1 MVKPRALRPGD
12 RVAVVSPASPFKR
25 DEFEAGVAELRA
37 LGFEPVYDERVFARR
52 GYVAGEP
59 EVRAAAIHDAWRD
72 PSIAA
77 LVGVRGG
84 YGSMQVLPLL
94 DADLARTARKPF
106 LGYSDLTSLLIFLTG
121 ACGLV
126 AFHGPMLAG
135 RLGRGEQGYDRRSLL
150 ACVTRAEPA
159 GELSPDGL
167 ETLRPGDA
175 SGPLFGGTLAQLV
188 ASLGTP
194 YAFNPPSGF
203 VLFLDEVGER
213 PYRLDRMFT
222 QLRLSGILGRARAI
236 VWGELPGCDEPGGE
250 YGARATAADLVRDFP
265 GPVLAGFPSGH
276 TVGPAWTLPLGVR
289 ASVVANARPA
299 VVIEEAAVA

>member
-25 DEFEAGVAELRA
+25 DEFEAGVAELKT
-37 LGFEPVYDERVFARR
+37 LGFEPVYDERVFAKR
-52 GYVAGEP
+52 GYVAGDP
-59 EVRAAAIHDAWRD
+59 EIRAAAIHDAWIN

-84 YGSMQVLPLL
+84 YGSIQVLPLL

-106 LGYSDLTSLLIFLTG
+106 IGYSDLTSLLVFLNGT
-121 ACGLV
+121 CRLV

-135 RLGRGEQGYDRRSLL
+135 RLGRGEEGYDRRSLL
-150 ACVTRAEPA
+150 ACLTRAEPA
-159 GELSPDGL
+159 GEFCPPGL
-167 ETLRPGDA
+167 ESLRPGEA
-175 SGPLFGGTLAQLV
+175 AGPLFGGTLSQLV
-188 ASLGTP
+188 GSLGTA
-194 YAFNPPSGF
+194 YAFDPPDGF

-213 PYRLDRMFT
+213 PYRIDRMFT

-236 VWGELPGCDEPGGE
+236 VWGELPGCDEPAGE
-250 YGARATAADLVRDFP
+250 YSARATAADLVRDFP

-276 TVGPAWTLPLGVR
+276 TTGPAWTLPLGVR
-289 ASVVANARPA
+289 ASVVATARPA
-299 VVIEEAAVA
+299 VVIDEAAVA

>member
-1 MVKPRALRPGD
+1 MLKPRALRPGD

-25 DEFEAGVAELRA
+25 EEFEAGVAELRA

-52 GYVAGEP
+52 GYVAGDP
-59 EVRAAAIHDAWRD
+59 QVRAATIHEAWTD

-84 YGSMQVLPLL
+84 YGSVQVLPLL

-106 LGYSDLTSLLIFLTG
+106 IGYSDLTSLLVFLNG
-121 ACGLV
+121 VCGLV

-150 ACVTRAEPA
+150 ACLTRAEPA
-159 GELSPDGL
+159 GELSPPGL
-167 ETLRPGDA
+167 EALRPGEV
-175 SGPLFGGTLAQLV
+175 SGPLFGGTLSQLV
-188 ASLGTP
+188 GSLGTR
-194 YAFNPPSGF
+194 YAFDPPAGF
-203 VLFLDEVGER
+203 VLFLDEVRER
-213 PYRLDRMFT
+213 PYRIDRMFM
-222 QLRLSGILGRARAI
+222 QLKLSGILGRARAI

-250 YGARATAADLVRDFP
+250 YVARATAADLVRDFP
-265 GPVLAGFPSGH
+265 GPVLAGFSSGH
-276 TVGPAWTLPLGVR
+276 TVGPAWTLPMGVR
-289 ASVVANARPA
+289 ASVVAGDRPA

>member
-25 DEFEAGVAELRA
+25 DEFDAGVAELRA
-37 LGFEPVYDERVFARR
+37 LGFEPVYDERVFAKR
-52 GYVAGEP
+52 GYVAGDP
-59 EVRAAAIHDAWRD
+59 EVRAAAIHDAWTN
-72 PSIAA
+72 PSVAA

-84 YGSMQVLPLL
+84 YGSIQVLPLL
-94 DADLARTARKPF
+94 DPDLARTARKPF
-106 LGYSDLTSLLIFLTG
+106 IGYSDLTSLLVFLNG

-126 AFHGPMLAG
+126 AFHGPMLAR
-135 RLGRGEQGYDRRSLL
+135 RLGRGEEGYHRQSLL

-159 GELSPDGL
+159 GELCPSGL
-167 ETLRPGDA
+167 ESLRPGEA
-175 SGPLFGGTLAQLV
+175 SGPLFGGTLSQLV
-188 ASLGTP
+188 GSLGTP
-194 YAFNPPSGF
+194 YAFDPPDGF

-213 PYRLDRMFT
+213 PYRIDRMFT

-236 VWGELPGCDEPGGE
+236 VWGELPWCDEPGGE
-250 YGARATAADLVRDFP
+250 YSARATAADLVRDFS

-276 TVGPAWTLPLGVR
+276 TTGPAWTLPFGVR

-299 VVIEEAAVA
+299 LVIEEAAVA